1 MEIETTQQEVNHEHH
16 SSQIATTDDIAKGL
30 VSSIIQKDKENEIEN
45 EDDKETSDESDTDS
59 VSNKT
64 MINLSQE
71 KLRHMGIDKAIE
83 IRNIDES
90 ASMLLFAGYTLN
102 SYGLRMNTGRVA
114 GNRLRVDMTD
124 FTGTET
130 ITVWMYSDVAE
141 KISQQ
146 FARGKWIKL
155 FGFEVVPI
163 VPKYDRGT
171 WRYSLKITTS
181 TIIEEF
187 NHEPPQLNLLVPT
200 MSIAE
205 FSKLHKGRESVG
217 SVEAVM
223 IKATQL
229 LHNSAEITIADNADA
244 EGSLSVKFFE
254 SSMDIFREM
263 LTEFLT
269 GIAPNRCFIN
279 LQGDGIFKRANV
291 SGMTI
296 VTRVASNSKNK
307 YLSALYR
314 AIGTSCTRV
323 PGWFEIDKLRPMLIH
338 TVCSSCSTSVTRR
351 IDKDTAACSS
361 CNYVGP
367 VKQLLSLKGILH
379 MQETTKNVSIPS
391 YMLDVLYKFKSP
403 FLTCW
408 NKNSTKTKK
417 KMIMNPPHG
426 SFLLGESDDIIAFAS
441 STPVKHIQ

>member
-114 GNRLRVDMTD
+114 GNRLHVDMTD

-130 ITVWMYSDVAE
+130 IT
-141 KISQQ
+141 
-146 FARGKWIKL
+146 
-155 FGFEVVPI
+155 VVPI

-229 LHNSAEITIADNADA
+229 LHNSAEITISDNADA

-314 AIGTSCTRV
+314 AIGTSCTGV
-323 PGWFEIDKLRPMLIH
+323 PGWFEIDKLRPVLIH
-338 TVCSSCSTSVTRR
+338 TVCSSCSTSVTRQ

>member
-1 MEIETTQQEVNHEHH
+1 MERGLEEKLHHNEDNQASEGVIRNAIHSQKTPIQETCEMEIETTQQEVNHEHH

-59 VSNKT
+59 VSSKT

-146 FARGKWIKL
+146 FARRKWIKL

-205 FSKLHKGRESVG
+205 FSKLHKGL
-217 SVEAVM
+217 A
-223 IKATQL
+223 
-229 LHNSAEITIADNADA
+229 
-244 EGSLSVKFFE
+244 
-254 SSMDIFREM
+254 
-263 LTEFLT
+263 
-269 GIAPNRCFIN
+269 N
-279 LQGDGIFKRANV
+279 LKECP
-291 SGMTI
+291 
-296 VTRVASNSKNK
+296 
-307 YLSALYR
+307 L
-314 AIGTSCTRV
+314 V
-323 PGWFEIDKLRPMLIH
+323 PM
-338 TVCSSCSTSVTRR
+338 
-351 IDKDTAACSS
+351 
-361 CNYVGP
+361 
-367 VKQLLSLKGILH
+367 
-379 MQETTKNVSIPS
+379 IPS
-391 YMLDVLYKFKSP
+391 S
-403 FLTCW
+403 
-408 NKNSTKTKK
+408 N
-417 KMIMNPPHG
+417 
-426 SFLLGESDDIIAFAS
+426 
-441 STPVKHIQ
+441 